1 MLCFEC
7 KKEIDADSAI
17 CRYCGTEQPAKNLK
31 TNPDQQQQ
39 SQTQVQPV
47 RQTQFVQQAQQVQQT
62 QVIRQQAQPYPVQQS
77 QPQPQIPQPD
87 FPQLTAQDR
96 AALTAGPE
104 AVPYV
109 RFAIKNKQFKKLVR
123 PVQRKIFK
131 LQKIRKTAI
140 ENAAKARW
148 RRVGG
153 RLSFNSTEGKVII
166 NDRIYPFSS
175 VGEVDIVDNQAFRT
189 VMRTDETVTG
199 GSRKHISPVGAIAG
213 AAVGGG
219 VGAAVGGG
227 VGAAVGGSVL
237 GRSSKKEKIR
247 STTNTENIPTC
258 LHLSVTVI
266 VSGIKEEIVLISK
279 ETDLNSSEYRKAQSN
294 AKEIALMLRAI
305 SETPM
310 PDTFVPV
317 VREPSVLQVDERIAA
332 AQKELVDI
340 FENPMKYLQ
349 DAKYMKKNR
358 QKRKNSV
365 RDVILYIAGG
375 ITIVAVCATLAKS
388 LPACTF
394 LGICAGVSLFRPI
407 YDYIWETG
415 EEEEQ
420 SEKKARIAVPA
431 VLFSSLFIALA
442 INAGTM
448 AAA

>member
-1 MLCFEC
+1 M
-7 KKEIDADSAI
+7 D
-17 CRYCGTEQPAKNLK
+17 PA
-31 TNPDQQQQ
+31 
-39 SQTQVQPV
+39 
-47 RQTQFVQQAQQVQQT
+47 
-62 QVIRQQAQPYPVQQS
+62 Y
-77 QPQPQIPQPD
+77 
-87 FPQLTAQDR
+87 
-96 AALTAGPE
+96 
-104 AVPYV
+104 
-109 RFAIKNKQFKKLVR
+109 
-123 PVQRKIFK
+123 
-131 LQKIRKTAI
+131 
-140 ENAAKARW
+140 
-148 RRVGG
+148 
-153 RLSFNSTEGKVII
+153 
-166 NDRIYPFSS
+166 
-175 VGEVDIVDNQAFRT
+175 
-189 VMRTDETVTG
+189 
-199 GSRKHISPVGAIAG
+199 
-213 AAVGGG
+213 
-219 VGAAVGGG
+219 
-227 VGAAVGGSVL
+227 
-237 GRSSKKEKIR
+237 IR

-279 ETDLNSSEYRKAQSN
+279 ETDLNSSEYRKAQSK

>member
-62 QVIRQQAQPYPVQQS
+62 QVIRQQAQPYSVQQPQS
-77 QPQPQIPQPD
+77 QQPQPQQPQPQIPQPD
-87 FPQLTAQDR
+87 FPQLTAQDK

-199 GSRKHISPVGAIAG
+199 GSRKHISPVGAIA
-213 AAVGGG
+213 
-219 VGAAVGGG
+219 GAAVGGG